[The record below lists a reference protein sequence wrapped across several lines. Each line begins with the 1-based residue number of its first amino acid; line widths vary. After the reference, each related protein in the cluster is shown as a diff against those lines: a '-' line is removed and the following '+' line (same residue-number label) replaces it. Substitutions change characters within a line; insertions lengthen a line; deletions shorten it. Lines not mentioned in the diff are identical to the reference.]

1 MFALK
6 RFPSIRFIHT
16 NGQLLQGEHKVRP
29 YIDFVAFRGSGLS
42 AHKNIMS
49 LLSKLFGSKTDISGS
64 SQEAEGVL
72 GVVSKLFDK
81 NEKEVAKLRPLVEQI
96 NALADEIKALSD
108 EEIKARSSAL
118 RERFQSEVTDR
129 LKKQDLEWLELETQ
143 FSWTDGYVRAR
154 LAAEKEVLNVLL
166 PEAFALCREA
176 GDRTIGL
183 RHFDVQLIGGM
194 VLHGGKIAEMR
205 TGEGKTLVATLPA
218 YLNALTGRGVHVVTV
233 NDYLAE
239 RDANWMRPIYEFLG
253 LSVAF
258 LQNDMDSSQRQV
270 CYACDILY
278 GTNSEFGF
286 DYLRDNM
293 ARQADDMS
301 QKPLSYAIIDEVD
314 NILIDEAR
322 TPLIISAQVAKTDRA
337 LRRQGMSKT
346 CNGVA
351 KILMPAVSDREVETF
366 VDAHSTK
373 SKVDVAGL
381 TEAILARGA
390 FNQATGYLISAYLQA
405 EESARLLNAA
415 RLLDASDELLADKL
429 ISSDAKTKLDE
440 MALGAVDAAR
450 LNEAWRGEIV
460 RLLAPFETAWLNA
473 NDSEWNAALL
483 AHDLTL
489 PEDAAIDLEEQ
500 ITDSDDKANTV
511 ALLIADEMS
520 NRNLIDSDSVEALAS
535 ALHNGHDAFVLA
547 SLEQSGN
554 LAAAD
559 TVLKENAPEN
569 ASDNASVRKLVAA
582 LESITQNALVPF
594 ESLEALW
601 NTLKLPLSRE
611 QLRAEL
617 VKTIEAN
624 PGEAATQI
632 SKLTDEYGT
641 SRSKFLIDQA
651 QKLEAALG
659 QNKSVAKLAQNGE
672 DAEKLQSAL
681 QRELGKSGAFS
692 QAVKA
697 ASQLQREQNKAYET
711 TAAHMVEEMA
721 QWVEEMPREAP
732 KVLAQL
738 LGEGGRQNVV
748 ADRLVAAVRDLPG
761 DGGELSAIA
770 TDSALRLQ
778 TWRQEQAVAFV
789 DKVHALVPLP
799 DESKTAIQHA
809 IEDGDFGTSGLDTFV
824 AAQLTTSTQ
833 IAPLA
838 KSIED
843 YGIAWD
849 AFKAESNAKLV
860 EQIEKTLEISGDAHD
875 ALGDLLAQPL
885 SGALDRAIFG
895 VLSADVVARH
905 LEPLLT
911 EENASAFTEE
921 IKRRIP
927 LAKDVARGLKSG
939 EFVGKS
945 NDQLG
950 RALQRLVRRSLEVL
964 PFEDYKRVVK
974 NLAWLTEKDE
984 KRHTAAVTD
993 MGTLVAER
1001 EAANPVF
1008 SDPENFLETLLQS
1021 DILTEEEAVLA
1032 QRAQVESGNNESL
1045 TATIDRVLRLPAERR
1060 RRLAEAK
1067 LQEVQ
1072 PVLDQAI
1079 KAHALFEYNVKYV
1092 IGREESG
1099 KQGIVI
1105 VDEFTGRT
1113 MPGRRFSEGL
1123 HEALEAKHDL
1133 EVQIESQTVATVTI
1147 QNYFRLYNKLSG
1159 LTGTA
1164 KTEETEFAKTY
1175 NMEVITVPTNKPVR
1189 RKDAPD
1195 VVYKT
1200 AEAKWRAISF
1210 DVLEHHCAGQ
1220 PVLVGTRSVEMS
1232 EQMSRRLS
1240 AASLQTLVL
1249 SHLIKEQLNA
1259 DKSVPEADKAGLIGF
1274 VRGPILG
1281 INPVQVKGLAK
1292 QIGLNPDPTA
1302 PENLDK
1308 MLSAFTLGTP
1318 DRELLATA
1326 LRQGLPHNV
1335 LNAKNH
1341 RNEARI
1347 IAEAARPGAVTI
1359 ATNMAGRGVDIILGG
1374 SLDGESRWRVIT
1386 MQILARQV
1394 EGKGVHVRSRN
1405 GEATQKMVSRM
1416 TPDALQLLA
1425 WATTLS
1431 KAVDEL
1437 ERQKA
1442 FTGQAAKEIRDAL
1455 GSDLTA
1461 PDFANR
1467 VRSRA
1472 RRFNLLDKLPI
1483 DAAPTSNEILP
1494 VFTKQLSD
1502 LMGREYDVAQVAG
1515 WLESG
1520 LPAQDFGSADGGA
1533 GDMGRTGEQ
1542 LALMMSLAQPLAFS
1556 AQSCE
1561 RLLEVLPHMNDLDR
1575 QLLELIV
1582 SGAGLRPET
1591 LAANLEVVTAGW
1603 VQTRLT
1609 ELNVP
1614 NSDAA
1619 RDRLGD
1625 LETETIETNEWAIA
1639 RAMAQLFQ
1647 AQLRQDSPEL
1657 SEEELDAQGSGFPGA
1672 AWLRARLSEWGVV
1685 ANASPFEGT
1694 EEMQAGLQD
1703 QMNVH
1708 LRLNPKMVALKIKG
1722 WAIPERRREFIAFEL
1737 PNLVILGEMGQ
1748 MIGQQSFLEPEWL
1761 HHELNDLGII
1771 GENDAFQAQM
1781 MAQVQ
1786 DENGVESVQQIDVVV
1801 YHYTLARLLDAI
1813 KPTVQA
1819 AAKEFGNEPEQI
1831 FGALQNVAP
1840 WVAHF
1845 ADEKWLQS
1853 VVGETPQLA
1862 APVEAVSTELATT
1875 EDSGIVHIETGVA
1888 GQSADIVLESE
1899 ARPED
1904 IAHTSERDEVT
1915 SHGGLHIIG
1924 TERHE
1929 SRRIDNQLRGRAG
1942 RQGDPGTS
1950 RFYISLDDELW
1961 RLFGTRGGF
1970 LLGGWDEDEP
1980 VEAKMITASIARAQK
1995 KVELNHFEGRKQTLQ
2010 YDDVMNVQR
2019 EVIYRERR
2027 RALQGEDIR
2036 DTVLEMA
2043 QKAAIA
2049 EAQKHCPRDVR
2060 ADEWDTHKLW
2070 VGLGR
2075 LFGLTT
2081 IRTQLKEDDLE
2092 EAGWAERPGNTLGNE
2107 EYDLVLSDGRTLYE
2121 IVDKLYEERE
2131 NTLGTDQ
2138 VRGLERWQVMKSI
2151 DSHWTEHLAEM
2162 DYLRDAIWQQ
2172 GYAQKEPIG
2181 VYRQEGFSLFQKM
2194 LGEIRR
2200 EVTESLFSYDLPDF
2214 ENEDP
2219 TMDYSSIEE
2228 GRLLQMLP
2236 FDDGVDDGVQ
2246 LAKDADDDDE
2256 GRIEVHGNAMINRES
2271 LNRAQRRS
2279 NNKNG

>member
-1 MFALK
+1 MVCVFG
-6 RFPSIRFIHT
+6 IH
-16 NGQLLQGEHKVRP
+16 
-29 YIDFVAFRGSGLS
+29 
-42 AHKNIMS
+42 IMS
-49 LLSKLFGSKTDISGS
+49 LLQKLFGSKSDISGS
-64 SQEAEGVL
+64 TQEAEGVL

-81 NEKEVAKLRPLVEQI
+81 NEKEVARLRPTVDQI

-108 EEIKARSSAL
+108 EELKARSLAL
-118 RERFQSEVTDR
+118 RARFNEELAKR
-129 LKKQDLEWLELETQ
+129 LEAQGMELLPFSTQ
-143 FSWTDGYVRAR
+143 YGWTEGYVRTR
-154 LAAEKEVLNVLL
+154 FTAEKEILDLLL
-166 PEAFALCREA
+166 PEAFALVREA

-194 VLHGGKIAEMR
+194 ALHQGKIAEMR

-218 YLNALTGRGVHVVTV
+218 YLNALTGRGVHCVTV

-253 LSVAF
+253 LTVGF
-258 LQNDMDSSQRQV
+258 LQNDLDAQARQEV
-270 CYACDILY
+270 YASDVVY

-293 ARQADDMS
+293 SGDADDLV
-301 QKPLSYAIIDEVD
+301 QRPVNFAIIDEVD

-337 LRRQGMSKT
+337 LRRQGMAKT
-346 CNGVA
+346 CDGVA

-366 VDAHSTK
+366 IEAYSTK
-373 SKVDVAGL
+373 SKTDITGL
-381 TEAILARGA
+381 TDAILARGA
-390 FNQATGYLISAYLQA
+390 FTQAMGYLISAYLQS
-405 EESARLLNAA
+405 EESARLSNAA
-415 RLLDASDELLADKL
+415 RLLDASDELGNDKL
-429 ISSDAKTKLDE
+429 ISPNGKEQLDNL
-440 MALGAVDAAR
+440 ALRSVDAAR
-450 LNEAWRGEIV
+450 LHEAWREEIG
-460 RLLAPFETAWLNA
+460 RLLAPFETAWMDA

-489 PEDAAIDLEEQ
+489 PEDAAIDLEQQ
-500 ITDSDDKANTV
+500 ITDSDDPSLTV

-520 NRNLIDSDSVEALAS
+520 NRNLIDSESVDAVAHALQ
-535 ALHNGHDAFVLA
+535 NGHDAFVLA
-547 SLEQSGN
+547 CLEQSGN
-554 LAAAD
+554 LSAAD
-559 TVLKENAPEN
+559 KVLRDNVP
-569 ASDNASVRKLVAA
+569 ASNLPLPLAGEGRGEGDTDAESVRKLVAA
-582 LESITQNALVPF
+582 LETLQQNSLLPF
-594 ESLEALW
+594 ESLETLW
-601 NTLKLPLSRE
+601 NSARLPLSRE

-617 VKTIEAN
+617 VRTIEGSG
-624 PGEAATQI
+624 GEAAGKISELTQNY
-632 SKLTDEYGT
+632 SGNRT
-641 SRSKFLIDQA
+641 KFLGEEAD
-651 QKLEAALG
+651 KLEAALG
-659 QNKSVAKLAQNGE
+659 QSKAVAKLARNGE
-672 DAEKLQSAL
+672 NADAL
-681 QRELGKSGAFS
+681 QAALQKELGKSGPFA
-692 QAVKA
+692 QAVKGA
-697 ASQLQREQNKAYET
+697 TQLQREQSKIYDSI
-711 TAAHMVEEMA
+711 AAHMVEEMA
-721 QWVEEMPREAP
+721 QWVEEMPREAQ
-732 KVLAQL
+732 KVLTGL
-738 LGEGGRQNVV
+738 LAEGGRQNAV

-770 TDSALRLQ
+770 TDAAARLQ

-789 DKVHALVPLP
+789 DKTVALVPLP

-809 IEDGDFGTSGLDTFV
+809 IEDGEFGSDGLDNFV
-824 AAQLTTSTQ
+824 GARLTTSPA

-838 KSIED
+838 KAIED
-843 YGIAWD
+843 YGAAWD
-849 AFKAESNAKLV
+849 EFKRESNARLI
-860 EQIEKTLEISGDAHD
+860 EQIEGALEISGDAHD
-875 ALGDLLAQPL
+875 ALSDLLAQPL
-885 SGALDRAIFG
+885 SGALDKAIFQ
-895 VLSADVVARH
+895 VLAADVVARH

-911 EENASAFTEE
+911 EENARAFTEE
-921 IKRRIP
+921 IKRRLILP
-927 LAKDVARGLKSG
+927 KDLAKNLPASD
-939 EFVGKS
+939 FVGKS
-945 NDQLG
+945 ADQLA
-950 RALQRLVRRSLEVL
+950 RALRRLAQVSVSSTPPGTMSPEQYLVRVA
-964 PFEDYKRVVK
+964 K
-974 NLAWLTEKDE
+974 NLGWMSEKDE
-984 KRHTAAVTD
+984 KRRTAALTD

-1001 EAANPVF
+1001 EAASSAF
-1008 SDPENFLETLLQS
+1008 SDPENFLETLLQA
-1021 DILTEEEAVLA
+1021 DILTEEEAVLV
-1032 QRAQVESGNNESL
+1032 QRAQSEVGGTESL
-1045 TATIDRVLRLPAERR
+1045 TATIDRVLRLPAEHR
-1060 RRLAEAK
+1060 RRLSEAK

-1072 PVLDQAI
+1072 PVLDQAV
-1079 KAHALFEYNVKYV
+1079 KAHALFEYNVNYV

-1123 HEALEAKHDL
+1123 HEALEAKHGL

-1147 QNYFRLYNKLSG
+1147 QNYFRLYNKISG

-1175 NMEVITVPTNKPVR
+1175 GIEVITVPTNKPVR

-1200 AEAKWRAISF
+1200 AEAKWRAITF

-1232 EQMSRRLS
+1232 EQMARRLS

-1249 SHLIKEQLNA
+1249 SHLIKDRLNG
-1259 DKSVPEADKAGLIGF
+1259 DKSVPEADKTQLIGF
-1274 VRGPILG
+1274 LRSPILG

-1292 QIGLNPDPTA
+1292 QLGLNPDPTA
-1302 PENLDK
+1302 PENLDA
-1308 MLSAFTLGTP
+1308 MLGAFTVGTP
-1318 DRELLATA
+1318 NRELLATA
-1326 LRQGLPHNV
+1326 LKQGLPHNV

-1394 EGKGVHVRSRN
+1394 EGRGVHVRSRN
-1405 GEATQKMVSRM
+1405 AEATQKMVARM
-1416 TPDALQLLA
+1416 TPDALQTLA

-1431 KAVDEL
+1431 REVEEL
-1437 ERQKA
+1437 ERSKA
-1442 FTGQAAKEIRDAL
+1442 LTGQAAKEMRDAL

-1461 PDFANR
+1461 PDFGNR

-1472 RRFNLLDKLPI
+1472 RRFNLLDKLPV
-1483 DAAPTSNEILP
+1483 DSPPTSNEITSA
-1494 VFTKQLSD
+1494 FAKQLSQ
-1502 LMGREYDVAQVAG
+1502 LMGRDYEQSEVVALLG
-1515 WLESG
+1515 NG
-1520 LPAQDFGSADGGA
+1520 LPAQDFGSATSGGA
-1533 GDMGRTGEQ
+1533 DMGRTGEE
-1542 LALMMSLAQPLAFS
+1542 LALMMALAQPLAFS
-1556 AQSCE
+1556 AESCE
-1561 RLLEVLPHMNDLDR
+1561 RLLEVLPALRDLDK

-1582 SGAGLRPET
+1582 SGLGMKPET
-1591 LAANLEVVTAGW
+1591 LAANLEVVTPQW
-1603 VQTRLT
+1603 VQTRLG
-1609 ELNVP
+1609 ELGVP

-1619 RDRLGD
+1619 RERLSE
-1625 LETETIETNEWAIA
+1625 LETETIETNEYAIA
-1639 RAMAQLFQ
+1639 RAMVEIHA
-1647 AQLRQDSPEL
+1647 RQIREAMPDAT
-1657 SEEELDAQGSGFPGA
+1657 EEELAGQGNGFPGA
-1672 AWLRARLSEWGVV
+1672 QWLRARLSEWSVV
-1685 ANASPFEGT
+1685 GSATPFEGT
-1694 EEMQAGLQD
+1694 PEMQMLLQD
-1703 QMNVH
+1703 GQNVH
-1708 LRLNPKMVALKIKG
+1708 LRLNPKMVKLKVKG
-1722 WAIPERRREFIAFEL
+1722 WAIPERRREFTAFEL
-1737 PNLVILGEMGQ
+1737 PNLVILGEMSQ
-1748 MIGQQSFLEPEWL
+1748 IIGQQLFLEPEWL
-1761 HHELNDLGII
+1761 HGEITSLGIV
-1771 GENDAFQAQM
+1771 GENDAFQAQL

-1786 DENGVESVQQIDVVV
+1786 DENGVESVQPVDVVV
-1801 YHYTLARLLDAI
+1801 YRYNLARLLDAI
-1813 KPTVQA
+1813 KPTVLA
-1819 AAKEFGNEPEQI
+1819 AAKEFGTEPEAV

-1840 WVAHF
+1840 WVSHF

-1853 VVGETPQLA
+1853 VIGDAPALPAHVET
-1862 APVEAVSTELATT
+1862 STELATT
-1875 EDSGIVHIETGVA
+1875 EDSGLVHIETGVA

-1915 SHGGLHIIG
+1915 GHGGLHIIG

-1961 RLFGTRGGF
+1961 RLFGARGGF

-2036 DTVLEMA
+2036 DTVLEMT

-2049 EAQKHCPRDVR
+2049 EAQKYCPRDVR
-2060 ADEWDTHKLW
+2060 PDEWDTHKLW
-2070 VGLGR
+2070 IGLGR
-2075 LFGLTT
+2075 LFGLTNV
-2081 IRTQLKEDDLE
+2081 RTLLKEEDLE
-2092 EAGWAERPGNTLGNE
+2092 GAGWVDRSDGTLGNE
-2107 EYDLVLSDGRTLYE
+2107 QPDLVLADGRTLYE
-2121 IVDKLYEERE
+2121 VVEKLYEERE
-2131 NTLGTDQ
+2131 NAVGTDQ

-2181 VYRQEGFSLFQKM
+2181 VYRQEGFALFQKM

-2200 EVTESLFSYDLPDF
+2200 EVTEAIFAYDLPDF

-2219 TMDYSSIEE
+2219 TIEYSDMEE

-2236 FDDGVDDGVQ
+2236 YDDGVDDGVQ
-2246 LAKDADDDDE
+2246 LDTSADGQGE
-2256 GRIEVHGNAMINRES
+2256 GHIEVHAPAAINRDS
-2271 LNRAQRRS
+2271 LNRAQRRARER
-2279 NNKNG
+2279 NGE

>member
-1 MFALK
+1 
-6 RFPSIRFIHT
+6 
-16 NGQLLQGEHKVRP
+16 
-29 YIDFVAFRGSGLS
+29 
-42 AHKNIMS
+42 MS
-49 LLSKLFGSKTDISGS
+49 LLKKLFGSKSDISGS

-81 NEKEVAKLRPLVEQI
+81 NEKEVAKLRPIVDQI
-96 NALADEIKALSD
+96 NALTDEIKALSD
-108 EEIKARSSAL
+108 EELKARSLAL
-118 RERFQSEVTDR
+118 RERFGGELSSR
-129 LKKQDLEWLELETQ
+129 LEKQGFELQGFDSQ
-143 FSWTDGYVRAR
+143 FSWTEGYSRAR
-154 LAAEKEVLNVLL
+154 LAAEKEILDLLL
-166 PEAFALCREA
+166 PEAFALVREA

-218 YLNALTGRGVHVVTV
+218 YLNSLTGRGVHCVTV

-239 RDANWMRPIYEFLG
+239 RDANWMRPVYEFLG
-253 LSVAF
+253 LSVGF
-258 LQNDMDSSQRQV
+258 LQNDLDAEARQEV
-270 CYACDILY
+270 YASDVVY

-293 ARQADDMS
+293 GRLPGDLVQR
-301 QKPLSYAIIDEVD
+301 PVNFAIIDEVD

-322 TPLIISAQVAKTDRA
+322 TPLIISAQVAKTGRA
-337 LRRQGMSKT
+337 LRRQGMAKT
-346 CNGVA
+346 CDGVA
-351 KILMPAVSDREVETF
+351 NILMPAISDREVETF
-366 VDAHSTK
+366 IDEHSTK
-373 SKVDVAGL
+373 SKVDIAGL

-390 FNQATGYLISAYLQA
+390 FTMATGYLISAYLQS
-405 EESARLLNAA
+405 EESARLSSAA
-415 RLLDASDELLADKL
+415 RLLDASDELASDKL
-429 ISSDAKTKLDE
+429 IAPGGKEQLDE
-440 MALGAVDAAR
+440 MALGSVDATR
-450 LNEAWRGEIV
+450 LNGAWRGEIQ
-460 RLLAPFETAWLNA
+460 RLLAPFETAWMDA
-473 NDSEWNAALL
+473 SDSEWNAALL

-500 ITDSDDKANTV
+500 ISGSDDKARTV

-520 NRNLIDSDSVEALAS
+520 NRNFIDSESVEPVAGALQ
-535 ALHNGHDAFVLA
+535 NGHDAFVLA
-547 SLEQSGN
+547 SLEHPGN
-554 LAAAD
+554 LSAAD
-559 TVLKENAPEN
+559 KVLHDYAPES
-569 ASDNASVRKLVAA
+569 ASDAASVRKTVAA
-582 LESITQNALVPF
+582 LETLQQNALLPF
-594 ESLEALW
+594 ESLETLW
-601 NTLKLPLSRE
+601 NTVKLPLSRE
-611 QLRAEL
+611 ELRAQL
-617 VKTIEAN
+617 VQTIEAN

-632 SKLTDEYGT
+632 SALTGDYGQ
-641 SRSKFLIDQA
+641 SRSQFLSDQA
-651 QKLEAALG
+651 GKLEAALG
-659 QNKSVAKLAQNGE
+659 QNKSVARLAQNGE
-672 DAEKLQSAL
+672 NAEALQNAL
-681 QRELGKSGAFS
+681 QRELGKSGPFA
-692 QAVKA
+692 QAVKG
-697 ASQLQREQNKAYET
+697 ASALQREQVKAYESI
-711 TAAHMVEEMA
+711 ASHMTEEMA
-721 QWVEEMPREAP
+721 QWVEEMPRDAG
-732 KVLAQL
+732 KALVAMLA
-738 LGEGGRQNVV
+738 EGGRQNAV

-770 TDSALRLQ
+770 TDAAHRLQ

-789 DKVHALVPLP
+789 DKTNALVPLP
-799 DESKTAIQHA
+799 DEAKTAIQHA
-809 IEDGDFGTSGLDTFV
+809 VEDGDFGSEGFDSFV
-824 AAQLTTSTQ
+824 AGQLTTSPQ

-838 KSIED
+838 RAIED
-843 YGIAWD
+843 YGTAWD
-849 AFKAESNAKLV
+849 AFKAESNEKLV
-860 EQIEKTLEISGDAHD
+860 EQIGKTLELSGDASD
-875 ALGDLLAQPL
+875 ALSDLLARPL
-885 SGALDRAIFG
+885 SGALDRAIFQT
-895 VLSADVVARH
+895 LAADVVARH

-911 EENASAFTEE
+911 EENARAFTEE
-921 IKRRIP
+921 VKRRVP
-927 LAKDVARGLKSG
+927 MAKDVARGLKSG
-939 EFVGKS
+939 EFIGKS
-945 NDQLG
+945 SDQLA
-950 RALQRLVRRSLEVL
+950 RSLQRLVRRSLEVL

-974 NLAWLTEKDE
+974 NLAWLAEKDE
-984 KRHTAAVTD
+984 KRRTAAVTD

-1008 SDPENFLETLLQS
+1008 SDPENFLETLLQA
-1021 DILTEEEAVLA
+1021 DILTEEEAVLV
-1032 QRAQVESGNNESL
+1032 QRAQSEDADGGSL

-1060 RRLAEAK
+1060 RRLAESK

-1079 KAHALFEYNVKYV
+1079 KAHALFEYNVNYV

-1123 HEALEAKHDL
+1123 HEALEGKHGL
-1133 EVQIESQTVATVTI
+1133 EVQIESQTVATITI
-1147 QNYFRLYNKLSG
+1147 QNYFRLYNKISG

-1175 NMEVITVPTNKPVR
+1175 GMEVITVPTNKLVR

-1232 EQMSRRLS
+1232 EQMARRLS

-1249 SHLIKEQLNA
+1249 GHLIKDRLNG
-1259 DKSVPEADKAGLIGF
+1259 DKTIPEADKAGLMGF
-1274 VRGPILG
+1274 LRGPILN

-1292 QIGLNPDPTA
+1292 QLGLNPDPTA
-1302 PENLDK
+1302 SENLDA
-1308 MLSAFTLGTP
+1308 MLTAFTLGTP
-1318 DRELLATA
+1318 SRELLSTA
-1326 LRQGLPHNV
+1326 LKQGLPHNV

-1386 MQILARQV
+1386 MQMLARQV

-1405 GEATQKMVSRM
+1405 AEATQKMVSRM
-1416 TPDALQLLA
+1416 SPDALQMLA

-1431 KAVDEL
+1431 KQVEEL
-1437 ERQKA
+1437 ERSKA
-1442 FTGQAAKEIRDAL
+1442 LTGQAAKEMRDAL

-1461 PDFANR
+1461 PDFGNR

-1472 RRFNLLDKLPI
+1472 RRFNLLDKLPV
-1483 DAAPTSNEILP
+1483 DSAPTSTEITGA
-1494 VFTKQLSD
+1494 FSAQLSD
-1502 LMGREYDVAQVAG
+1502 LMGRDYAQSEVAE
-1515 WLESG
+1515 WLQHG
-1520 LPAQDFGSADGGA
+1520 LPAQDFASQSGGD

-1542 LALMMSLAQPLAFS
+1542 LALLMSLAQPLAFS
-1556 AQSCE
+1556 AQACE
-1561 RLLEVLPHMNDLDR
+1561 RLLEVLPQMPDLDR
-1575 QLLELIV
+1575 QLLELV
-1582 SGAGLRPET
+1582 ANGAGLRADV
-1591 LAANLEVVTAGW
+1591 LATQMEVVTPAW
-1603 VQTRLT
+1603 VQTRLQ
-1609 ELNVP
+1609 ELGVP

-1625 LETETIETNEWAIA
+1625 LDKDTFETNEYAIA
-1639 RAMAQLFQ
+1639 RAMVAVNRRQLET
-1647 AQLRQDSPEL
+1647 AMADRKLESPETY
-1657 SEEELDAQGSGFPGA
+1657 EDELAQMGDGFPGA

-1685 ANASPFEGT
+1685 VPESARALEAS
-1694 EEMQAGLQD
+1694 EETQAALQD

-1708 LRLNPKMVALKIKG
+1708 LRINPKMVKLKEKG

-1737 PNLVILGEMGQ
+1737 PNLVVLNEVAQ
-1748 MIGQQSFLEPEWL
+1748 MIGQQPFLEPEWL
-1761 HHELNDLGII
+1761 HHELSELGII

-1786 DENGVESVQQIDVVV
+1786 DENGVESVQPIDVIV
-1801 YHYTLARLLDAI
+1801 YHYTLARLLEAI
-1813 KPTVQA
+1813 KPTVQS
-1819 AAKEFGNEPEQI
+1819 AAKQFGSEPEQL

-1853 VVGETPQLA
+1853 VIGDVPQLA
-1862 APVEAVSTELATT
+1862 APVEAAPTELATT
-1875 EDSGIVHIETGVA
+1875 DAEDAGIIRIETGVA

-1904 IAHTSERDEVT
+1904 IAHTSDRDEVT
-1915 SHGGLHIIG
+1915 GHGGLHIIG

-2043 QKAAIA
+2043 QKAALA
-2049 EAQKHCPRDVR
+2049 EAAKHCPRDVR
-2060 ADEWDTHKLW
+2060 SDEWDTHKLW
-2070 VGLGR
+2070 LGLGR

-2092 EAGWAERPGNTLGNE
+2092 GAGWAERPGTTLGNE

-2121 IVDKLYEERE
+2121 VVEKLYEERE
-2131 NTLGTDQ
+2131 NVVGTDQ

-2181 VYRQEGFSLFQKM
+2181 VYRQEGFALFQKM

-2200 EVTESLFSYDLPDF
+2200 EVTEAIFAYDLPDF

-2219 TMDYSSIEE
+2219 TMDYSDMEE
-2228 GRLLQMLP
+2228 GRLLQMSG

-2246 LAKDADDDDE
+2246 LDTSADGSGE
-2256 GRIEVHGNAMINRES
+2256 GNIQVHGNALIDRES

-2279 NNKNG
+2279 QGK

>member
-1 MFALK
+1 
-6 RFPSIRFIHT
+6 
-16 NGQLLQGEHKVRP
+16 
-29 YIDFVAFRGSGLS
+29 
-42 AHKNIMS
+42 MS
-49 LLSKLFGSKTDISGS
+49 LLQRLFGSKSDISGS

-81 NEKEVAKLRPLVEQI
+81 NEKEVAKLRPIVEQI
-96 NALADEIKALSD
+96 NAMADEIKALSD
-108 EEIKARSSAL
+108 EDLKARSLKL
-118 RERFQSEVTDR
+118 RERFQEEVTAR
-129 LKKQDLEWLELETQ
+129 LEKQNLEWLDLASQ
-143 FSWTDGYVRAR
+143 FSWTDSYVRAR
-154 LAAEKEVLNVLL
+154 LATEKEVLQLIL
-166 PEAFALCREA
+166 PEAFAMCREA

-194 VLHGGKIAEMR
+194 VLHQGKIAEMR

-258 LQNDMDSSQRQV
+258 LQNDMDSGQRQE
-270 CYACDILY
+270 CYGSDILY

-293 ARQADDMS
+293 ARGADDMV
-301 QKPLSYAIIDEVD
+301 QKPLSFAIIDEVD

-337 LRRQGMSKT
+337 LRRQAMSKT
-346 CNGVA
+346 CDGVA
-351 KILMPAVSDREVETF
+351 TILTPSVTDREVETF
-366 VDAHSTK
+366 IDQYSTK
-373 SKVDVAGL
+373 SKVNVAGL
-381 TEAILARGA
+381 TEGILARGA
-390 FNQATGYLISAYLQA
+390 FSQATGYLISAYLQS
-405 EESARLLNAA
+405 EESARLSNAA
-415 RLLDASDELLADKL
+415 RLLDASDEMSTDKL
-429 ISSDAKTKLDE
+429 ISPDGKTKLE
-440 MALGAVDAAR
+440 ERALRSVNLER
-450 LNEAWRGEIV
+450 LTETWRVEIE
-460 RLLAPFETAWLNA
+460 RLLAPFEMAWTIA
-473 NDSEWNAALL
+473 QDPEWEWNAAAL
-483 AHDLTL
+483 AHNLTL
-489 PEDAAIDLEEQ
+489 PEDAAIDLEAQ
-500 ITDSDDKANTV
+500 ITDSTNKAETV
-511 ALLIADEMS
+511 ALLIADEMT
-520 NRNLIDSDSVEALAS
+520 NRDLIDADSVDAVAGALQ
-535 ALHNGHDAFVLA
+535 NGHDAFILA
-547 SLEQSGN
+547 ALEQPGN
-554 LAAAD
+554 LSAAD
-559 TVLKENAPEN
+559 KILKENALGT
-569 ASDNASVRKLVAA
+569 ASDASGARKVVAA
-582 LESITQNALVPF
+582 LETLTQNGLLPF
-594 ESLEALW
+594 ETLEALW
-601 NTLKLPLSRE
+601 NAVKLPLSRE
-611 QLRAEL
+611 ELRAEL
-617 VKTIEAN
+617 VRTIEEN
-624 PGEAATQI
+624 KGDAAKQI
-632 SKLTDEYGT
+632 SILTNEYGANRT
-641 SRSKFLIDQA
+641 KFLSDQA
-651 QKLEAALG
+651 QKLEMALG

-672 DAEKLQSAL
+672 AADAL
-681 QRELGKSGAFS
+681 QAALQKELSKSGPFS

-697 ASQLQREQNKAYET
+697 ASQLQREQNKAYESI
-711 TAAHMVEEMA
+711 AAHMVEEMS
-721 QWVEEMPREAP
+721 QWVEELPREAN
-732 KVLAQL
+732 KVLTAL
-738 LGEGGRQNVV
+738 LAEGGRQHAV

-770 TDSALRLQ
+770 TDGAARLQ
-778 TWRQEQAVAFV
+778 TWRQEQAIAFV
-789 DKVHALVPLP
+789 DKINALVPLP
-799 DESKTAIQHA
+799 DESKTAVQHA
-809 IEDGDFGTSGLDTFV
+809 IEDGDFGSAGLDTFV

-838 KSIED
+838 KAIED
-843 YGIAWD
+843 YGTAWD
-849 AFKAESNAKLV
+849 IFKAESNDKLV
-860 EQIEKTLEISGDAHD
+860 GQIEKALEISGDAHD
-875 ALGDLLAQPL
+875 ALSDLLSKPIA
-885 SGALDRAIFG
+885 GALDRAIFG
-895 VLSADVVARH
+895 ALAADVVARH

-911 EENASAFTEE
+911 DENAAAFTEE
-921 IKRRIP
+921 VKRRLP
-927 LAKDVARGLKSG
+927 MAKDMLRSLKSS
-939 EFVGKS
+939 EFIGKS
-945 NDQLG
+945 NDQLA
-950 RALQRLVRRSLEVL
+950 RSLQRLVRRSLEVL

-974 NLAWLTEKDE
+974 NLGWLAEKDE
-984 KRHTAAVTD
+984 KRRTAALTD

-1001 EAANPVF
+1001 EAAKPVF
-1008 SDPENFLETLLQS
+1008 SDPENFLETLLQA

-1032 QRAQVESGNNESL
+1032 QRAQVESGDASL

-1060 RRLAEAK
+1060 RRLAESK

-1079 KAHALFEYNVKYV
+1079 KAHALFEYNVNYV

-1123 HEALEAKHDL
+1123 HEALEAKHNL
-1133 EVQIESQTVATVTI
+1133 EVQIESQTVATITI
-1147 QNYFRLYNKLSG
+1147 QNYFRLYNKISG

-1175 NMEVITVPTNKPVR
+1175 GMEVVTVPTNKQVR

-1232 EQMSRRLS
+1232 EQMARRLS

-1249 SHLIKEQLNA
+1249 AHLIKEQLNG
-1259 DKSVPEADKAGLIGF
+1259 DKSVPEADKAQLIAF
-1274 VRGPILG
+1274 LRGPILG

-1302 PENLDK
+1302 SENVDK

-1318 DRELLATA
+1318 DRELLITA
-1326 LRQGLPHNV
+1326 LKQGLPHNV

-1386 MQILARQV
+1386 MQMLARQV

-1405 GEATQKMVSRM
+1405 GEATQKMLARIQ
-1416 TPDALQLLA
+1416 PEALQTLA
-1425 WATTLS
+1425 WATTLQ
-1431 KAVDEL
+1431 KAVDEM
-1437 ERQKA
+1437 EKSKA
-1442 FTGQAAKEIRDAL
+1442 LTGQAAKEIRDAL

-1461 PDFANR
+1461 SDFGNR

-1483 DAAPTSNEILP
+1483 DAAPTSPEILP
-1494 VFTKQLSD
+1494 AFTTHLSQ
-1502 LMGREYDVAQVAG
+1502 LMGRDYDPTMVASF
-1515 WLESG
+1515 LEAG
-1520 LPAQDFGSADGGA
+1520 LPAQDHGSPNGA
-1533 GDMGRTGEQ
+1533 GSDMGRTGEQ
-1542 LALMMSLAQPLAFS
+1542 LALMMALAQPLAFS
-1556 AQSCE
+1556 AQACE
-1561 RLLEVLPHMNDLDR
+1561 RLLEVLPEMQDLDR
-1575 QLLELIV
+1575 KLLELV
-1582 SGAGLRPET
+1582 VAGAGLQPEA
-1591 LAANLEVVTAGW
+1591 LAANLEVVTPQW
-1603 VQTRLT
+1603 VQTRLQ

-1625 LETETIETNEWAIA
+1625 LETESIETNEWAIA
-1639 RAMAQLFQ
+1639 NAMGL
-1647 AQLRQDSPEL
+1647 E
-1657 SEEELDAQGSGFPGA
+1657 GFPGA

-1694 EEMQAGLQD
+1694 EEMQQGLQD

-1708 LRLNPKMVALKIKG
+1708 LRLNPKMVKLKIKG
-1722 WAIPERRREFIAFEL
+1722 WALPDRRREFIAFEL
-1737 PNLVILGEMGQ
+1737 PNLVILGEMSQ
-1748 MIGQQSFLEPEWL
+1748 IIGQQEFLVPEWL
-1761 HHELNDLGII
+1761 HQELAAMAII

-1786 DENGVESVQQIDVVV
+1786 DENGVQSVQPVDVIV
-1801 YHYTLARLLDAI
+1801 YHYTLARMLDAI

-1819 AAKEFGNEPEQI
+1819 AAKEFGSEPEQV

-1845 ADEKWLQS
+1845 ADEAWLEKALAE
-1853 VVGETPQLA
+1853 VPQLPA
-1862 APVEAVSTELATT
+1862 VAEATSTELAEVDELTVV
-1875 EDSGIVHIETGVA
+1875 SIETGVA

-1915 SHGGLHIIG
+1915 GHGGLHIIG

-2043 QKAAIA
+2043 QKAATA
-2049 EAQKHCPRDVR
+2049 EAEKHTPRDVR
-2060 ADEWDTHKLW
+2060 PDEWDTHKLW
-2070 VGLGR
+2070 VGMGR

-2081 IRTQLKEDDLE
+2081 IRSQLKEEDLE
-2092 EAGWAERPGNTLGNE
+2092 GAGWSERPGSTLGNE
-2107 EYDLVLSDGRTLYE
+2107 QYDIVLSDGRTLYE
-2121 IVDKLYEERE
+2121 VVEKLYEVRE
-2131 NTLGTDQ
+2131 DSIGTDR
-2138 VRGLERWQVMKSI
+2138 VRNMERWQVMKSI

-2200 EVTESLFSYDLPDF
+2200 EVTEAIFAYDMPDF

-2219 TMDYSSIEE
+2219 TIAYDDIEE

-2236 FDDGVDDGVQ
+2236 FDDGVEDGMQ
-2246 LAKDADDDDE
+2246 LVKDANDGDE
-2256 GRIEVHGNAMINRES
+2256 GNIEVHANAAINRDS
-2271 LNRAQRRS
+2271 LNRAQRRAQG
-2279 NNKNG
+2279 KNS

>member
-1 MFALK
+1 MWEVPPVGRRRERRL
-6 RFPSIRFIHT
+6 
-16 NGQLLQGEHKVRP
+16 
-29 YIDFVAFRGSGLS
+29 YGSGLP

-49 LLSKLFGSKTDISGS
+49 LLQKLFGSKSDISGS
-64 SQEAEGVL
+64 SHEAEGVL

-81 NEKEVAKLRPLVEQI
+81 NEKEVSKLRPVVDQI
-96 NALADEIKALSD
+96 NTMTDEIKALSD
-108 EEIKARSSAL
+108 EELKARSLAL
-118 RERFQSEVTDR
+118 REQFQTEVTSR
-129 LKKQDLEWLELETQ
+129 LEKAGLEWLDLDSQ
-143 FSWTDGYVRAR
+143 FSWTDGYVRSRVAT
-154 LAAEKEVLNVLL
+154 EKEVLEQIL

-258 LQNDMDSSQRQV
+258 LQNDMDAQERQV
-270 CYACDILY
+270 CYGSDILY

-293 ARQADDMS
+293 ARSPEDMV
-301 QKPLSYAIIDEVD
+301 QKPLSFAIIDEVD

-346 CNGVA
+346 CDGVA
-351 KILMPAVSDREVETF
+351 KILMPAINDREVETF
-366 VDAHSTK
+366 IDAHSTK
-373 SKVDVAGL
+373 SKVDIVGL
-381 TEAILARGA
+381 TDAILARGA
-390 FNQATGYLISAYLQA
+390 FTSATGYLISAYLQS
-405 EESARLLNAA
+405 EESARLSSAA
-415 RLLDASDELLADKL
+415 RLLDASDELASDQL
-429 ISSDAKTKLDE
+429 ISGEGKTKLDE
-440 MALGAVDAAR
+440 MALRSVEAAR
-450 LNEAWRGEIV
+450 LNQAWRGEIE
-460 RLLAPFETAWLNA
+460 RLLAPFETAWMDA
-473 NDSEWNAALL
+473 QDSEWNAALL

-500 ITDSDDKANTV
+500 ITDADDKARVV

-520 NRNLIDSDSVEALAS
+520 NRNLIDSESVEAIAQ
-535 ALHNGHDAFVLA
+535 ALQNGHDAFVLGV
-547 SLEQSGN
+547 LEQSGN
-554 LAAAD
+554 LSAAD
-559 TVLKENAPEN
+559 KVLKENAPET
-569 ASDNASVRKLVAA
+569 ASDAASVRKVVAA
-582 LESITQNALVPF
+582 LETLQQNALLPF
-594 ESLEALW
+594 ESLETLW
-601 NTLKLPLSRE
+601 NTVKLPLSRE
-611 QLRAEL
+611 ELRGEL
-617 VKTIEAN
+617 VKTIEESK
-624 PGEAATQI
+624 GDAAMQI
-632 SKLTDEYGT
+632 STLTADYGQ
-641 SRSKFLIDQA
+641 SRSKFLAEQA
-651 QKLEAALG
+651 GQLEAALS
-659 QNKSVAKLAQNGE
+659 QNKSVARLAQNGE
-672 DAEKLQSAL
+672 NAEVLQNAL
-681 QRELGKSGAFS
+681 QKELGKSGPFA
-692 QAVKA
+692 QAVKG
-697 ASQLQREQNKAYET
+697 ASQLQREQFKAYESI
-711 TAAHMVEEMA
+711 ASHMTEEMA
-721 QWVEEMPREAP
+721 QWVEEMPRDAG
-732 KVLAQL
+732 KALVAMLA
-738 LGEGGRQNVV
+738 EGGRQNAV

-770 TDSALRLQ
+770 TDAAHRLQ

-789 DKVHALVPLP
+789 EKTNGLVPLP
-799 DESKTAIQHA
+799 DEAKTAIQHA
-809 IEDGDFGTSGLDTFV
+809 VEDGDFASEGFDSFV
-824 AAQLTTSTQ
+824 AAQLTSSPQ

-838 KSIED
+838 QAIEG
-843 YGIAWD
+843 YGTAWD
-849 AFKAESNAKLV
+849 AFKAESNEALV
-860 EQIEKTLEISGDAHD
+860 EQIGKALDISGDAHD
-875 ALGDLLAQPL
+875 ALSDLLARPL
-885 SGALDRAIFG
+885 SGALDRAIFQT
-895 VLSADVVARH
+895 LAADVVARH

-911 EENASAFTEE
+911 EENARAFTEE
-921 IKRRIP
+921 VKRRVP
-927 LAKDVARGLKSG
+927 LAKDVARGLKSS
-939 EFVGKS
+939 EFIGKS
-945 NDQLG
+945 SDQLA
-950 RALQRLVRRSLEVL
+950 RSLQRLVRRSLEVL

-974 NLAWLTEKDE
+974 NLAWLSEKDE
-984 KRHTAAVTD
+984 KRRTAALSD

-1008 SDPENFLETLLQS
+1008 SDPENFLETLLQG
-1021 DILTEEEAVLA
+1021 DILTEEEAVLV
-1032 QRAQVESGNNESL
+1032 QRAQAEDADNGSL

-1060 RRLAEAK
+1060 RRLAESK

-1079 KAHALFEYNVKYV
+1079 KAHALFEYNVNYV

-1123 HEALEAKHDL
+1123 HEALEAKHGL
-1133 EVQIESQTVATVTI
+1133 EVQIESQTVATITI
-1147 QNYFRLYNKLSG
+1147 QNYFRLYNKISG

-1175 NMEVITVPTNKPVR
+1175 GMEVITVPTNKQVR

-1232 EQMSRRLS
+1232 EQMARRLS

-1249 SHLIKEQLNA
+1249 GHLIKDRLNG
-1259 DKSVPEADKAGLIGF
+1259 DKSVPEADKAQLMGF
-1274 VRGPILG
+1274 LRGPILN

-1292 QIGLNPDPTA
+1292 QLGLNPDPTA
-1302 PENLDK
+1302 SENLDS
-1308 MLSAFTLGTP
+1308 MLAAFTLGTP
-1318 DRELLATA
+1318 NRDLLATA
-1326 LRQGLPHNV
+1326 LKQGLPHNV

-1386 MQILARQV
+1386 MQMLARQV

-1405 GEATQKMVSRM
+1405 AEATQKMVSRM
-1416 TPDALQLLA
+1416 SSDALQMLA

-1431 KAVDEL
+1431 KQVEEL
-1437 ERQKA
+1437 ERSKA
-1442 FTGQAAKEIRDAL
+1442 LTGQAAKEMRDAL

-1461 PDFANR
+1461 PDFGNR

-1472 RRFNLLDKLPI
+1472 RRFNLLDKLPV
-1483 DAAPTSNEILP
+1483 DSSPTSNEITGA
-1494 VFTKQLSD
+1494 FTTQLSE
-1502 LMGREYDVAQVAG
+1502 LMGRDYAQSEVSE
-1515 WLESG
+1515 WLQHG
-1520 LPAQDFGSADGGA
+1520 LPAQDFASQDSAN
-1533 GDMGRTGEQ
+1533 DMGRTGEQ

-1556 AQSCE
+1556 SQACE
-1561 RLLEVLPHMNDLDR
+1561 RLLEVLPQLPDLDR
-1575 QLLELIV
+1575 QLLELV
-1582 SGAGLRPET
+1582 AGGMGLRADV
-1591 LAANLEVVTAGW
+1591 LAANMEVVTPEW
-1603 VQTRLT
+1603 VQARLQ
-1609 ELNVP
+1609 ELGVP

-1625 LETETIETNEWAIA
+1625 LDKDTIETNEWAIA
-1639 RAMAQLFQ
+1639 RAMATVNRRQLEETL
-1647 AQLRQDSPEL
+1647 AERKLESPDTY
-1657 SEEELDAQGSGFPGA
+1657 EEELAQVGDGFPGA
-1672 AWLRARLSEWGVV
+1672 AWLRARLSEWAVV
-1685 ANASPFEGT
+1685 TDARPYEGT

-1708 LRLNPKMVALKIKG
+1708 LRLNPKMVKLKEKG

-1737 PNLVILGEMGQ
+1737 PNLVVLGEIAQ
-1748 MIGQQSFLEPEWL
+1748 MIGQQPFLEPEWL
-1761 HHELNDLGII
+1761 HHELTELNLI
-1771 GENDAFQAQM
+1771 GEGDAFQAQM

-1801 YHYTLARLLDAI
+1801 YHYTLARLLEAI
-1813 KPTVQA
+1813 KPTVRA
-1819 AAKEFGNEPEQI
+1819 AAEQFGSEPEQL

-1853 VVGETPQLA
+1853 VIGDAPQLA
-1862 APVEAVSTELATT
+1862 APVETATALATT
-1875 EDSGIVHIETGVA
+1875 ETEDAGIIKIETGVA

-1904 IAHTSERDEVT
+1904 IAHTSDRDEVT
-1915 SHGGLHIIG
+1915 GHGGLHIIG

-2043 QKAAIA
+2043 QKAALA
-2049 EAQKHCPRDVR
+2049 EAAKHCPRDVR
-2060 ADEWDTHKLW
+2060 SDEWDTHKLW
-2070 VGLGR
+2070 LGLGR
-2075 LFGLTT
+2075 LFGLTM
-2081 IRTQLKEDDLE
+2081 IRTQLKEDDLDG
-2092 EAGWAERPGNTLGNE
+2092 AGWSERPGTTLGNE
-2107 EYDLVLSDGRTLYE
+2107 EYDLVLSDGRTLHE
-2121 IVDKLYEERE
+2121 VVEKLYEERE
-2131 NTLGTDQ
+2131 NVVGTDQ

-2181 VYRQEGFSLFQKM
+2181 VYRQEGFALFQKM

-2200 EVTESLFSYDLPDF
+2200 EVTEAIFSYDLPDF

-2219 TMDYSSIEE
+2219 TMDYSDMEE
-2228 GRLLQMLP
+2228 GRLLQMSG

-2246 LAKDADDDDE
+2246 LDTSADGDGE
-2256 GRIEVHGNAMINRES
+2256 GNIQVHGNALIDRES

-2279 NNKNG
+2279 QGK

>member
-1 MFALK
+1 
-6 RFPSIRFIHT
+6 
-16 NGQLLQGEHKVRP
+16 
-29 YIDFVAFRGSGLS
+29 
-42 AHKNIMS
+42 MS
-49 LLSKLFGSKTDISGS
+49 LLQRLFGSKTDISGS

-81 NEKEVAKLRPLVEQI
+81 NEKEVAKLRPIVEQI
-96 NALADEIKALSD
+96 NAMADEIKALSD
-108 EEIKARSSAL
+108 EEVKARSLAL
-118 RERFQSEVTDR
+118 RERFQQEVTSR
-129 LKKQDLEWLELETQ
+129 LEKQGLEWIDLQSQ
-143 FSWTDGYVRAR
+143 FSWTDSYVRTR
-154 LAAEKEVLNVLL
+154 LAAEKEVLQLIL

-194 VLHGGKIAEMR
+194 VLHQGKIAEMR

-218 YLNALTGRGVHVVTV
+218 YLNALTGRGVDVVTV

-253 LSVAF
+253 LTVAF
-258 LQNDMDSSQRQV
+258 LQNDMDSGQRQE
-270 CYACDILY
+270 CYGSDILY

-293 ARQADDMS
+293 ARTADDMV
-301 QKPLSYAIIDEVD
+301 QRPLSFAIIDEVD

-337 LRRQGMSKT
+337 LRRQAMSKT
-346 CNGVA
+346 CDGVA
-351 KILMPAVSDREVETF
+351 KILTPAVTDREVETF
-366 VDAHSTK
+366 IDEHSTK
-373 SKVDVAGL
+373 SKVNIVGL
-381 TEAILARGA
+381 TDAILARGA
-390 FNQATGYLISAYLQA
+390 FNLATGYLISAYLQS
-405 EESARLLNAA
+405 EESARLSNAA
-415 RLLDASDELLADKL
+415 RLLDASDEMSNDKL
-429 ISSDAKTKLDE
+429 ISPDGKTKLE
-440 MALGAVDAAR
+440 ERALRSVQVNR
-450 LNEAWRGEIV
+450 LTETWRVEIE

-473 NDSEWNAALL
+473 QDAEWNASLL

-489 PEDAAIDLEEQ
+489 PEDAAIDLEAQ
-500 ITDSDDKANTV
+500 ISDSANKAETV
-511 ALLIADEMS
+511 ALLIADEMT
-520 NRNLIDSDSVEALAS
+520 NRGLIDVEAIDAVAG
-535 ALHNGHDAFVLA
+535 ALQNGRDAFILA
-547 SLEQSGN
+547 ALEQPGN
-554 LAAAD
+554 LSAAD
-559 TVLKENAPEN
+559 KVLK
-569 ASDNASVRKLVAA
+569 DNALGATNDVAGARKVVAA
-582 LESITQNALVPF
+582 LETLTQNSLLPF
-594 ESLEALW
+594 EALEALW
-601 NTLKLPLSRE
+601 NAVKLPLSRE
-611 QLRAEL
+611 ELRAEL
-617 VKTIEAN
+617 VRTIEEN
-624 PGEAATQI
+624 RGDAAKQI
-632 SKLTDEYGT
+632 STLTADYNANRT
-641 SRSKFLIDQA
+641 KFLSEQS
-651 QKLEAALG
+651 QKLETALG
-659 QNKSVAKLAQNGE
+659 TNKSVAKLAQNGE
-672 DAEKLQSAL
+672 DAEVLQSAL
-681 QRELGKSGAFS
+681 QKELGKSGPFA

-697 ASQLQREQNKAYET
+697 ASQLQREQNKAYDEI
-711 TAAHMVEEMA
+711 AAHMVEEMA
-721 QWVEEMPREAP
+721 QWVEEMPREAN
-732 KVLAQL
+732 KVLVSL
-738 LGEGGRQNVV
+738 LAEGGRQNAV

-770 TDSALRLQ
+770 TDAAARLQ
-778 TWRQEQAVAFV
+778 TWRQEQAIAFV
-789 DKVHALVPLP
+789 DKINGLVPLP
-799 DESKTAIQHA
+799 EESKTAVQHA
-809 IEDGDFGTSGLDTFV
+809 IEDGDFGSSGLDSFV
-824 AAQLTTSTQ
+824 GAQLTTSTQ

-843 YGIAWD
+843 YGTAWD
-849 AFKAESNAKLV
+849 NFKAESNAKLV
-860 EQIEKTLEISGDAHD
+860 EQIEKALEISGDAHD
-875 ALGDLLAQPL
+875 ALTDLLAKPIA
-885 SGALDRAIFG
+885 GALDRAILG
-895 VLSADVVARH
+895 VLAADVVARH

-911 EENASAFTEE
+911 DENAAAFTEE
-921 IKRRIP
+921 VKRRIP
-927 LAKDVARGLKSG
+927 MAKDVARSLKTS
-939 EFVGKS
+939 EFIGKS
-945 NDQLG
+945 NDQLA
-950 RALQRLVRRSLEVL
+950 RSLQRIVRRSLEVL

-974 NLAWLTEKDE
+974 NLGWLAEKDE
-984 KRHTAAVTD
+984 KRRTAALSD

-1001 EAANPVF
+1001 EAAKPVF
-1008 SDPENFLETLLQS
+1008 SDPENFLETLLQA

-1032 QRAQVESGNNESL
+1032 QRAQVESGDVSL

-1060 RRLAEAK
+1060 RRLAESK

-1079 KAHALFEYNVKYV
+1079 KAHALFEYNVNYV

-1123 HEALEAKHDL
+1123 HEALEAKHNL
-1133 EVQIESQTVATVTI
+1133 EVQIESQTVATITI
-1147 QNYFRLYNKLSG
+1147 QNYFRLYNKISG

-1175 NMEVITVPTNKPVR
+1175 GMEVVTVPTNKQVR

-1200 AEAKWRAISF
+1200 AEAKWRAITF

-1232 EQMSRRLS
+1232 EQMARRLS

-1249 SHLIKEQLNA
+1249 AHLIKDKLNG

-1302 PENLDK
+1302 SENIDT
-1308 MLSAFTLGTP
+1308 MLAAFTIGTP
-1318 DRELLATA
+1318 DRELLITA
-1326 LRQGLPHNV
+1326 LKQGLPHNV

-1386 MQILARQV
+1386 MQMLARQV

-1405 GEATQKMVSRM
+1405 GEATQKMVSRLS
-1416 TPDALQLLA
+1416 PEALQTLA
-1425 WATTLS
+1425 WATTLQ
-1431 KAVDEL
+1431 KAVDAME
-1437 ERQKA
+1437 QNKA
-1442 FTGQAAKEIRDAL
+1442 LTGQAAKEIRDAL

-1461 PDFANR
+1461 PDFGNR

-1472 RRFNLLDKLPI
+1472 RRFNLLDKLPV
-1483 DAAPTSNEILP
+1483 DAAPTSPEILP
-1494 VFTKQLSD
+1494 AFTTQLSQ
-1502 LMGREYDVAQVAG
+1502 LMGRDYDPTMVASF
-1515 WLESG
+1515 LEHG
-1520 LPAQDFGSADGGA
+1520 LPAQDHGSTGA
-1533 GDMGRTGEQ
+1533 EGADMGRTGEQ
-1542 LALMMSLAQPLAFS
+1542 LALMMALAQPLAFS
-1556 AQSCE
+1556 AQGCE
-1561 RLLEVLPHMNDLDR
+1561 RLLDVLPGLVDLDR
-1575 QLLELIV
+1575 QLLELVIA
-1582 SGAGLRPET
+1582 GAGLQPET
-1591 LAANLEVVTAGW
+1591 LAANLEVVTPQW
-1603 VQTRLT
+1603 VQTRLQ

-1625 LETETIETNEWAIA
+1625 LEKDTIETNEWAIA
-1639 RAMAQLFQ
+1639 RAMGLEQ
-1647 AQLRQDSPEL
+1647 
-1657 SEEELDAQGSGFPGA
+1657 FPGA

-1694 EEMQAGLQD
+1694 EEMQQGLQD

-1708 LRLNPKMVALKIKG
+1708 LRLNPKMVNLKLKG
-1722 WAIPERRREFIAFEL
+1722 WAMPDRRREFIAFEL
-1737 PNLVILGEMGQ
+1737 PNLVILGEIAQ
-1748 MIGQQSFLEPEWL
+1748 MIGQQPFLEPEWL
-1761 HHELNDLGII
+1761 HHELSSLALI

-1786 DENGVESVQQIDVVV
+1786 DENGVQSTQQIDVIV
-1801 YHYTLARLLDAI
+1801 YHYTLARLLEAI
-1813 KPTVQA
+1813 KPTVLA
-1819 AAKEFGNEPEQI
+1819 AAKEFGNQPEQV

-1845 ADEKWLQS
+1845 ADEAWLTKTLAE
-1853 VVGETPQLA
+1853 VPQLPA
-1862 APVEAVSTELATT
+1862 AIETTSTELAEVDDLTVI
-1875 EDSGIVHIETGVA
+1875 SIETGVA

-1915 SHGGLHIIG
+1915 GHGGLHIIG

-2043 QKAAIA
+2043 QKAAVA
-2049 EAQKHCPRDVR
+2049 EAEKHTPRDVR
-2060 ADEWDTHKLW
+2060 PDEWDTHKLW
-2070 VGLGR
+2070 VGMGR

-2081 IRTQLKEDDLE
+2081 VRSQLKEADLE
-2092 EAGWAERPGNTLGNE
+2092 DAGWTERPGNSLGNE
-2107 EYDLVLSDGRTLYE
+2107 QYDLVLSDGRTLYE
-2121 IVDKLYEERE
+2121 VVEKLYEERE
-2131 NTLGTDQ
+2131 NTVGTDQ

-2200 EVTESLFSYDLPDF
+2200 EVTESIFSYDLPDF

-2219 TMDYSSIEE
+2219 TMAYDDIEE

-2246 LAKDADDDDE
+2246 LAKNANDGDE
-2256 GRIEVHGNAMINRES
+2256 GNIEVHANATINRES
-2271 LNRAQRRS
+2271 LNRAQRRAQGK
-2279 NNKNG
+2279 NNN

>member
-1 MFALK
+1 
-6 RFPSIRFIHT
+6 
-16 NGQLLQGEHKVRP
+16 
-29 YIDFVAFRGSGLS
+29 
-42 AHKNIMS
+42 MS
-49 LLSKLFGSKTDISGS
+49 LLQKLFGSKSDISGS

-81 NEKEVAKLRPLVEQI
+81 NEKEVSKLRPIVEQI
-96 NALADEIKALSD
+96 GAKADEIKALSD
-108 EEIKARSSAL
+108 EELKERSMAL
-118 RERFQSEVTDR
+118 RAKFQEEVTSR
-129 LKKQDLEWLELETQ
+129 LKKQNLEWLELDTQ

-154 LAAEKEVLNVLL
+154 LAAEKEVLDLIL

-194 VLHGGKIAEMR
+194 VLHQGKIAEMR

-253 LSVAF
+253 LTVAF
-258 LQNDMDSSQRQV
+258 LQNDMDAGQRQE
-270 CYACDILY
+270 CYASDILY

-293 ARQADDMS
+293 ARGPEDMV
-301 QKPLSYAIIDEVD
+301 QKPLSYALIDEVD

-337 LRRQGMSKT
+337 LRRQAMSKT
-346 CNGVA
+346 CDGVA
-351 KILMPAVSDREVETF
+351 KILMPGVTDREVETF
-366 VDAHSTK
+366 IDEHSTK
-373 SKVDVAGL
+373 SKVNIAGL

-390 FNQATGYLISAYLQA
+390 FSLATGYLISAYLQS
-405 EESARLLNAA
+405 EESARLSNAV
-415 RLLDASDELLADKL
+415 RLLEASDEMSTDKL
-429 ISSDAKTKLDE
+429 ISPEGKKKLEE
-440 MALGAVDAAR
+440 MALRSVDTKR
-450 LNEAWRGEIV
+450 LNETWRTEIE
-460 RLLAPFETAWLNA
+460 RMLAPFETAWMDA
-473 NDSEWNAALL
+473 QDSEWNAALL

-489 PEDAAIDLEEQ
+489 PEDAAIDLEAQ
-500 ITDSDDKANTV
+500 ITDSANKAETV
-511 ALLIADEMS
+511 SQIIADEMI
-520 NRNLIDSDSVEALAS
+520 NRELIDTESVYAVAGALQ
-535 ALHNGHDAFVLA
+535 NGHDAFVLA
-547 SLEQSGN
+547 ALEQPGN
-554 LAAAD
+554 LSAAD
-559 TVLKENAPEN
+559 KVLK
-569 ASDNASVRKLVAA
+569 DNALGTSNDVAGARKVVAA
-582 LESITQNALVPF
+582 LETLTQNSLLPF

-601 NTLKLPLSRE
+601 NAVKLPLSRE
-611 QLRAEL
+611 ELRSEL
-617 VKTIEAN
+617 VRTIEDN
-624 PGEAATQI
+624 RGDAARQI
-632 SKLTDEYGT
+632 STLTAEYNT
-641 SRSKFLIDQA
+641 NRTKFLGEQA
-651 QKLEAALG
+651 QKLESALG
-659 QNKSVAKLAQNGE
+659 QSKSVAKLAQNGE
-672 DAEKLQSAL
+672 DAAAIQTAL
-681 QRELGKSGAFS
+681 QKELSKSGPFS

-697 ASQLQREQNKAYET
+697 ASQLQRDQNKAYET
-711 TAAHMVEEMA
+711 IAAHMVEEMS
-721 QWVEEMPREAP
+721 QWVEEMPREAN
-732 KVLAQL
+732 KVLVSL
-738 LGEGGRQNVV
+738 LAEGGRQNSV

-770 TDSALRLQ
+770 TDAAARLQ
-778 TWRQEQAVAFV
+778 TWRQEQAIAFV
-789 DKVHALVPLP
+789 DKINGLVPLP
-799 DESKTAIQHA
+799 DESKTAVQHA
-809 IEDGDFGTSGLDTFV
+809 VEDGDFGASGLDDFV
-824 AAQLTTSTQ
+824 ASQLTTSSQ

-838 KSIED
+838 KAVED
-843 YGIAWD
+843 YGTAWD
-849 AFKAESNAKLV
+849 KFKADSNAKLV
-860 EQIEKTLEISGDAHD
+860 EQIEKALEISGDAHD
-875 ALGDLLAQPL
+875 ALGDLLAKPIA
-885 SGALDRAIFG
+885 GALDRAILG
-895 VLSADVVARH
+895 VLSADIVARY

-911 EENASAFTEE
+911 DENAAAFTEE
-921 IKRRIP
+921 VKRRIP
-927 LAKDVARGLKSG
+927 MAKDVVRSLKSS
-939 EFVGKS
+939 EYVGKS
-945 NDQLG
+945 NDQLA
-950 RALQRLVRRSLEVL
+950 RSLQRLVRRSLEVL

-974 NLAWLTEKDE
+974 NLGWLAEKDE
-984 KRHTAAVTD
+984 KRRTAALTD

-1001 EAANPVF
+1001 EAANPIF
-1008 SDPENFLETLLQS
+1008 SDPENFLETLLQA

-1032 QRAQVESGNNESL
+1032 QRAQVESGDESL

-1060 RRLAEAK
+1060 RRLAESK

-1072 PVLDQAI
+1072 PVLDQSI
-1079 KAHALFEYNVKYV
+1079 KAHALFEYNVNYV

-1123 HEALEAKHDL
+1123 HEALEAKHNL
-1133 EVQIESQTVATVTI
+1133 EVQIESQTVATITI
-1147 QNYFRLYNKLSG
+1147 QNYFRLYNKISG

-1175 NMEVITVPTNKPVR
+1175 GMEVVTVPTNKVIR

-1200 AEAKWRAISF
+1200 SEAKWRAISF

-1232 EQMSRRLS
+1232 EQMARRLS

-1249 SHLIKEQLNA
+1249 AYLIKEQLNG
-1259 DKSVPEADKAGLIGF
+1259 DKSVPEADKAQLIGF

-1292 QIGLNPDPTA
+1292 QIGINPDPTT
-1302 PENLDK
+1302 PENVDK
-1308 MLSAFTLGTP
+1308 MLAAFTVGTP
-1318 DRELLATA
+1318 DRELLITA
-1326 LRQGLPHNV
+1326 LKQGLPHNV

-1386 MQILARQV
+1386 MQMLARQV

-1405 GEATQKMVSRM
+1405 GEATQKMVSRLS
-1416 TPDALQLLA
+1416 PDALQTLA
-1425 WATTLS
+1425 WATTLQKS
-1431 KAVDEL
+1431 VDEM
-1437 ERQKA
+1437 EKNKA
-1442 FTGQAAKEIRDAL
+1442 LTGQAAKEIRDAL

-1461 PDFANR
+1461 SDFGNR

-1483 DAAPTSNEILP
+1483 DAMPTSPEILP
-1494 VFTKQLSD
+1494 AFTTHLSQ
-1502 LMGREYDVAQVAG
+1502 LMGRDYDPVMVAAF
-1515 WLESG
+1515 LENG
-1520 LPAQDFGSADGGA
+1520 LPAQDHGSENAGGA
-1533 GDMGRTGEQ
+1533 DMGRTGEQ

-1556 AQSCE
+1556 AQACE
-1561 RLLEVLPHMNDLDR
+1561 RLLEVLPNMVDLDR
-1575 QLLELIV
+1575 QLLELV
-1582 SGAGLRPET
+1582 VAGAGLQPEA
-1591 LAANLEVVTAGW
+1591 LAANLEVVTPQW
-1603 VQTRLT
+1603 VQTRLQ

-1625 LETETIETNEWAIA
+1625 LESDTIETNEWAIA
-1639 RAMAQLFQ
+1639 TAMGL
-1647 AQLRQDSPEL
+1647 EN
-1657 SEEELDAQGSGFPGA
+1657 FPGA
-1672 AWLRARLSEWGVV
+1672 AWLRARLSEWGAVS
-1685 ANASPFEGT
+1685 NASPFEGT
-1694 EEMQAGLQD
+1694 EEMQQGLQD

-1708 LRLNPKMVALKIKG
+1708 LRLNPKMVTLKIKG
-1722 WAIPERRREFIAFEL
+1722 WAMPERRREFIAFEL
-1737 PNLVILGEMGQ
+1737 PNLVILGEMAQ
-1748 MIGQQSFLEPEWL
+1748 MIGQAPFLEPEWL
-1761 HHELNDLGII
+1761 HHELSGLGIV

-1786 DENGVESVQQIDVVV
+1786 DENGVASVQQIDVIV
-1801 YHYTLARLLDAI
+1801 YHYTLARLLEAI
-1813 KPTVQA
+1813 KPTVVA
-1819 AAKEFGNEPEQI
+1819 AAKEFGNEPEQV

-1845 ADEKWLQS
+1845 ADEAWLEKTLAE
-1853 VVGETPQLA
+1853 VPQL
-1862 APVEAVSTELATT
+1862 PAVAETASADLAEVDELTVI
-1875 EDSGIVHIETGVA
+1875 SIETGVA

-1915 SHGGLHIIG
+1915 EHGGLHIIG

-2060 ADEWDTHKLW
+2060 PDEWDTHKLW
-2070 VGLGR
+2070 VAMGR

-2081 IRTQLKEDDLE
+2081 VRSQLNEADLE
-2092 EAGWAERPGNTLGNE
+2092 GALWTERPGNSLGNE
-2107 EYDLVLSDGRTLYE
+2107 QYDLILGGRDGRTLYE
-2121 IVDKLYEERE
+2121 VVEKLYEERE
-2131 NTLGTDQ
+2131 NAVGTDT

-2200 EVTESLFSYDLPDF
+2200 EVTESIFSYDMPDF

-2219 TMDYSSIEE
+2219 TMSYDEMEE

-2246 LAKDADDDDE
+2246 LAKDANDGDE
-2256 GRIEVHGNAMINRES
+2256 GNIEVHGNALINRES
-2271 LNRAQRRS
+2271 LNRAQRRAQG
-2279 NNKNG
+2279 KN

>member
-1 MFALK
+1 
-6 RFPSIRFIHT
+6 
-16 NGQLLQGEHKVRP
+16 
-29 YIDFVAFRGSGLS
+29 
-42 AHKNIMS
+42 MS
-49 LLSKLFGSKTDISGS
+49 LLQKLFGTKSDISGS

-81 NEKEVAKLRPLVEQI
+81 NEKEVAKLRPTVEKI

-108 EEIKARSSAL
+108 EELKARSLSL
-118 RERFQSEVTDR
+118 RERFQEEVTSR
-129 LKKQDLEWLELETQ
+129 LEKQNLEWLDLESQ
-143 FSWTDGYVRAR
+143 FSWTDSYVRAR
-154 LAAEKEVLNVLL
+154 LAAEKEVLDLIL

-258 LQNDMDSSQRQV
+258 LQNDMDSNQRQV
-270 CYACDILY
+270 CYASDILY

-293 ARQADDMS
+293 ARGADDMV
-301 QKPLSYAIIDEVD
+301 QKPLSFGIIDEVD

-337 LRRQGMSKT
+337 LRRQAMSKT
-346 CNGVA
+346 CDGVA
-351 KILMPAVSDREVETF
+351 KILMPGVSDREVEAF
-366 VDAHSTK
+366 IDEHSTK
-373 SKVDVAGL
+373 SKVDVGGL
-381 TEAILARGA
+381 TDGILARGA
-390 FNQATGYLISAYLQA
+390 FTQATRYLISAYLQA

-415 RLLDASDELLADKL
+415 RLLDASDELANDKL
-429 ISSDAKTKLDE
+429 ISADGKARLEE
-440 MALGAVDAAR
+440 MALHSVDTKR
-450 LNEAWRGEIV
+450 LNETWRSEIE
-460 RLLAPFETAWLNA
+460 RLLTPFETAWTDA
-473 NDSEWNAALL
+473 QDPEWEWNAAAL
-483 AHDLTL
+483 AHNLTL
-489 PEDAAIDLEEQ
+489 PEDSAIDLEQQ
-500 ITDSDDKANTV
+500 ITDSNNKAETV

-520 NRNLIDSDSVEALAS
+520 NRGLIDLEAIDAVAG
-535 ALHNGHDAFVLA
+535 ALQGGHDAFVLA
-547 SLEQSGN
+547 ALEQSGN
-554 LAAAD
+554 LSAAD
-559 TVLKENAPEN
+559 QILK
-569 ASDNASVRKLVAA
+569 DNALEVSNDVAGVRKVVAA
-582 LESITQNALVPF
+582 LETLTQNDLLPF
-594 ESLEALW
+594 ESLESLW
-601 NTLKLPLSRE
+601 KAVKLPHSRE
-611 QLRAEL
+611 ELRAEL
-617 VKTIEAN
+617 VRIIETN
-624 PGEAATQI
+624 RGNAATEI
-632 SKLTDEYGT
+632 SGLTQEYATSRTKFLTDQ
-641 SRSKFLIDQA
+641 S

-659 QNKSVAKLAQNGE
+659 QHKSVAKLAQNGE
-672 DAEKLQSAL
+672 DATVLQNAL
-681 QRELGKSGAFS
+681 QKELGKSGSFS

-697 ASQLQREQNKAYET
+697 ANQLQRDQNKAYEGF
-711 TAAHMVEEMA
+711 AAHMVEEMT
-721 QWVEEMPREAP
+721 QWVEEMPREAN
-732 KVLAQL
+732 KVLASL
-738 LGEGGRQNVV
+738 LAEGGRQNAV
-748 ADRLVAAVRDLPG
+748 ADRLVNAVRDLPG

-770 TDSALRLQ
+770 TDAAAQLQ
-778 TWRQEQAVAFV
+778 AWRQEQAVAFV
-789 DKVHALVPLP
+789 DKINALVPLP

-809 IEDGDFGTSGLDTFV
+809 IEDGDFGESGLDGFV
-824 AAQLTTSTQ
+824 SAQLTTSTQ

-838 KSIED
+838 QAIED
-843 YGIAWD
+843 YGTAWNE
-849 AFKAESNAKLV
+849 FKADSNAKLV
-860 EQIEKTLEISGDAHD
+860 AQIEKALEISGDAHD
-875 ALGDLLAQPL
+875 ALGDLLAHPIA
-885 SGALDRAIFG
+885 GALDHAIFG
-895 VLSADVVARH
+895 VLAADVVARY

-911 EENASAFTEE
+911 DENAAAFTEE

-927 LAKDVARGLKSG
+927 LAKDVARGLKSS
-939 EFVGKS
+939 EFIGKS
-945 NDQLG
+945 GDQLA
-950 RALQRLVRRSLEVL
+950 RSVLRLVRRSLEVM

-974 NLAWLTEKDE
+974 NLGWFTEKDE
-984 KRHTAAVTD
+984 KRRTAALTD

-1008 SDPENFLETLLQS
+1008 SDPENFLETLLQA

-1032 QRAQVESGNNESL
+1032 QRAQAESGDGESL

-1060 RRLAEAK
+1060 RRLAESK

-1079 KAHALFEYNVKYV
+1079 KAHALFNYNVNYV

-1123 HEALEAKHDL
+1123 HEALEAKHNL
-1133 EVQIESQTVATVTI
+1133 EVQIESQTVATITI
-1147 QNYFRLYNKLSG
+1147 QNYFRLYNKISG

-1175 NMEVITVPTNKPVR
+1175 GMEVITVPTNKSVR

-1200 AEAKWRAISF
+1200 AEAKWRAITF

-1232 EQMSRRLS
+1232 EQMARRLS

-1249 SHLIKEQLNA
+1249 GYLIKQRLTE
-1259 DKSVPEADKAGLIGF
+1259 DKSVPDADKAGLVAF
-1274 VRGPILG
+1274 LRGPILG
-1281 INPVQVKGLAK
+1281 INPVQVKSLAK
-1292 QIGLNPDPTA
+1292 QIGINPDPTA
-1302 PENLDK
+1302 SENLDA
-1308 MLSAFTLGTP
+1308 MLGAFTVGTP

-1326 LRQGLPHNV
+1326 LKQGLPHNV

-1386 MQILARQV
+1386 MQMLARQV

-1405 GEATQKMVSRM
+1405 GEATQRMASRIQ
-1416 TPDALQLLA
+1416 PDALQTLA
-1425 WATTLS
+1425 WASVLQKS
-1431 KAVDEL
+1431 VDEL
-1437 ERQKA
+1437 EKNKA
-1442 FTGQAAKEIRDAL
+1442 LTGQAAKEIRDAL

-1461 PDFANR
+1461 PDFGNR

-1472 RRFNLLDKLPI
+1472 RRFNLLEKLPV
-1483 DAAPTSNEILP
+1483 DAAPTSPEILAA
-1494 VFTKQLSD
+1494 FSTQLSQ
-1502 LMGREYDVAQVAG
+1502 LMGRDYDPALVG
-1515 WLESG
+1515 SFLESG
-1520 LPAQDFGSADGGA
+1520 LPAQDYGSTSGG
-1533 GDMGRTGEQ
+1533 GNDMGRTGEQ

-1556 AQSCE
+1556 AQACE
-1561 RLLEVLPHMNDLDR
+1561 RLLEVLPTMPDLDR

-1582 SGAGLRPET
+1582 AGVGLKPDT
-1591 LAANLEVVTAGW
+1591 LAANLEVVTPQW
-1603 VQTRLT
+1603 VQTRLQ
-1609 ELNVP
+1609 ELGVP

-1619 RDRLGD
+1619 RDRLND
-1625 LETETIETNEWAIA
+1625 LEKDTIETNEWAIA
-1639 RAMAQLFQ
+1639 RAMGL
-1647 AQLRQDSPEL
+1647 EH
-1657 SEEELDAQGSGFPGA
+1657 FPGA
-1672 AWLRARLSEWGVV
+1672 AWLRARLSEWAVV
-1685 ANASPFEGT
+1685 GNATPFEGT
-1694 EEMQAGLQD
+1694 GEMQQGLQD

-1708 LRLNPKMVALKIKG
+1708 LRLNPKMVNLKIKG

-1737 PNLVILGEMGQ
+1737 PNLVILGEMAQ
-1748 MIGQQSFLEPEWL
+1748 MIGQAPFLEPEWL
-1761 HHELNDLGII
+1761 HQELTNLGLI

-1786 DENGVESVQQIDVVV
+1786 DENGVESVQQIDVIV
-1801 YHYTLARLLDAI
+1801 YHYTLARLLEAI
-1813 KPTVQA
+1813 KPVVVA
-1819 AAKEFGNEPEQI
+1819 ASKEFGSEPDQI

-1840 WVAHF
+1840 WVSHF
-1845 ADEKWLQS
+1845 ADPTWLEKTLAE
-1853 VVGETPQLA
+1853 VPQLA
-1862 APVEAVSTELATT
+1862 APAETTSTDLAL

-1915 SHGGLHIIG
+1915 GHGGLHIIG

-1961 RLFGTRGGF
+1961 RLFGTRANF
-1970 LLGGWDEDEP
+1970 LLGGWDEEEP

-2036 DTVLEMA
+2036 DTVLDMA

-2060 ADEWDTHKLW
+2060 PDEWDTHKLW
-2070 VGLGR
+2070 IAMGR
-2075 LFGLTT
+2075 LFGLTNV
-2081 IRTQLKEDDLE
+2081 RTQLKEDDLE
-2092 EAGWAERPGNTLGNE
+2092 GAGWSEIPGSEFGNE
-2107 EYDLVLSDGRTLYE
+2107 QYDLVLNDGRSLYE
-2121 IVDKLYEERE
+2121 VVEKLYEERE
-2131 NTLGTDQ
+2131 NAVGTDT

-2181 VYRQEGFSLFQKM
+2181 VYRQEGYSLFQKM
-2194 LGEIRR
+2194 RGEIRR
-2200 EVTESLFSYDLPDF
+2200 EVTESIFSYDMPDF

-2219 TMDYSSIEE
+2219 TMSYDDMEE

-2246 LAKDADDDDE
+2246 LSKNANDPDE
-2256 GRIEVHGNAMINRES
+2256 GNIEVHANAMIDRES
-2271 LNRAQRRS
+2271 LNRAQRRAQG
-2279 NNKNG
+2279 KNGN

>member
-1 MFALK
+1 
-6 RFPSIRFIHT
+6 
-16 NGQLLQGEHKVRP
+16 
-29 YIDFVAFRGSGLS
+29 
-42 AHKNIMS
+42 MS
-49 LLSKLFGSKTDISGS
+49 LLQKLFGSKSDISGS

-81 NEKEVAKLRPLVEQI
+81 NEKEVAKLRPIVEQI
-96 NALADEIKALSD
+96 GALADEIKALSD
-108 EEIKARSSAL
+108 EELKARSLAL
-118 RERFQSEVTDR
+118 RERFGVEVTER
-129 LKKQDLEWLELETQ
+129 LQKQGLEWLELETQ
-143 FSWTDGYVRAR
+143 FSWTDAYVRAR
-154 LAAEKEVLNVLL
+154 LAAEKEVLNLLL
-166 PEAFALCREA
+166 PEAFALCRES

-239 RDANWMRPIYEFLG
+239 RDANWMRPVYEFLG

-258 LQNDMDSSQRQV
+258 LQNDMDAAERQE

-293 ARQADDMS
+293 AASPDDMV
-301 QKPLSYAIIDEVD
+301 QKPLSFAIIDEVD

-346 CNGVA
+346 CDGVA
-351 KILMPAVSDREVETF
+351 KVLMPAVTDREVETF
-366 VDAHSTK
+366 IERFSTK
-373 SKVDVAGL
+373 KQVDIAGL

-390 FNQATGYLISAYLQA
+390 FTQAMGYLISAYLQS
-405 EESARLLNAA
+405 EESARLSNAA
-415 RLLDASDELLADKL
+415 RLLDASDELANDKL
-429 ISSDAKTKLDE
+429 ISPDGKAHLDAL
-440 MALGAVDAAR
+440 ALGAVDARR
-450 LNEAWRGEIV
+450 LHEAWREEIG

-473 NDSEWNAALL
+473 QDSEWSNAALL

-489 PEDAAIDLEEQ
+489 PEDAAIDLEGQ
-500 ITDSDDKANTV
+500 ISDSDDKGRTV

-520 NRNLIDSDSVEALAS
+520 NRELVDSESVEAVAS
-535 ALHNGHDAFVLA
+535 ALQSGHDAFVLA
-547 SLEQSGN
+547 CLEQGGN

-559 TVLKENAPEN
+559 KVLRDNAPSPSP
-569 ASDNASVRKLVAA
+569 ASGRGSIDAASVRKLVAA
-582 LESITQNALVPF
+582 LETLTQNALLPF
-594 ESLEALW
+594 ESLETLW
-601 NTLKLPLSRE
+601 NTAKLPLSRE
-611 QLRAEL
+611 QLRAEV
-617 VKTIEAN
+617 VKTIEAQG
-624 PGEAATQI
+624 GEAATQI
-632 SKLTDEYGT
+632 SALTKEYSA
-641 SRSKFLIDQA
+641 SRTAFLAEQSRT
-651 QKLEAALG
+651 LESALG
-659 QNKSVAKLAQNGE
+659 PNKVVAKLALQGE
-672 DAEKLQSAL
+672 DAPTLQAAL
-681 QRELGKSGAFS
+681 QKELGKSGQFAL
-692 QAVKA
+692 AVKA
-697 ASQLQREQNKAYET
+697 AATLQREQGKTYEQI
-711 TAAHMVEEMA
+711 AAHMVEEMA
-721 QWVEEMPREAP
+721 QWVEEMPREAN
-732 KVLAQL
+732 KVFVSLLA
-738 LGEGGRQNVV
+738 EGGRQNAV
-748 ADRLVAAVRDLPG
+748 ADRLVAVVRDLPG

-770 TDSALRLQ
+770 TDGAARLQ
-778 TWRQEQAVAFV
+778 TWRQEQSVAFA
-789 DKVHALVPLP
+789 DKVNGLVPLP
-799 DESKTAIQHA
+799 EEARAAIQRA
-809 IEDGDFGTSGLDTFV
+809 VEDGEFGASGLDTFV
-824 AAQLTTSTQ
+824 GAQLTTSPA

-838 KSIED
+838 KAIDD
-843 YGIAWD
+843 YGKAWNE
-849 AFKAESNAKLV
+849 FKRESNAGLV
-860 EQIEKTLEISGDAHD
+860 AQIEKALEISGDAHD
-875 ALGDLLAQPL
+875 ALGELLAQPL
-885 SGALDRAIFG
+885 SGALDHAIFG
-895 VLSADVVARH
+895 VLAADVVARH

-911 EENASAFTEE
+911 EENARAFTEE
-921 IKRRIP
+921 IKRRLILP
-927 LAKDVARGLKSG
+927 KDLAKNLPPS

-945 NDQLG
+945 ADQLA
-950 RALQRLVRRSLEVL
+950 RALRRLAQVSVSATPPGTMAPEQYLVRVA
-964 PFEDYKRVVK
+964 K
-974 NLAWLTEKDE
+974 NLGWLAEKDE
-984 KRHTAAVTD
+984 KRRTAALTD

-1001 EAANPVF
+1001 EAANPAF
-1008 SDPENFLETLLQS
+1008 SDPENFLETLLQA

-1032 QRAQVESGNNESL
+1032 QRAQAEAGGESL

-1067 LQEVQ
+1067 LQEVN
-1072 PVLDQAI
+1072 PVLDQAT
-1079 KAHALFEYNVKYV
+1079 KAHALFEYNVNYV

-1133 EVQIESQTVATVTI
+1133 EVQIESQTVATITI
-1147 QNYFRLYNKLSG
+1147 QNYFRLYNKISG

-1175 NMEVITVPTNKPVR
+1175 GMEVVTVPTNKQVR

-1200 AEAKWRAISF
+1200 AEAKWRAITF

-1232 EQMSRRLS
+1232 EQMARRLS

-1249 SHLIKEQLNA
+1249 SHLIKERLNG
-1259 DKSVPEADKAGLIGF
+1259 DKTVPEADKAQLIGF
-1274 VRGPILG
+1274 LRGPILG

-1292 QIGLNPDPTA
+1292 QLGLNPDPTA
-1302 PENLDK
+1302 SENLDA
-1308 MLSAFTLGTP
+1308 MLAAFTLGTP
-1318 DRELLATA
+1318 DRELLTTA
-1326 LRQGLPHNV
+1326 LKQGLPHNV

-1386 MQILARQV
+1386 MQTLARQV

-1405 GEATQKMVSRM
+1405 GEATQKMVSRLS
-1416 TPDALQLLA
+1416 PDALQMLA

-1431 KAVDEL
+1431 REVDEM
-1437 ERQKA
+1437 ERAKA
-1442 FTGQAAKEIRDAL
+1442 LTGQAAKEIRDAL

-1472 RRFNLLDKLPI
+1472 RRFNLLDKLPV
-1483 DAAPTSNEILP
+1483 DAAPTSGEILP
-1494 VFTKQLSD
+1494 AFTQQLGT
-1502 LMGREYDVAQVAG
+1502 LMGRDYDQMEVAAHIQN
-1515 WLESG
+1515 G
-1520 LPAQDFGSADGGA
+1520 LPAQDFGSADSQGN
-1533 GDMGRTGEQ
+1533 DMGRTGEQ
-1542 LALMMSLAQPLAFS
+1542 LALMMALAQPLAFS
-1556 AQSCE
+1556 AQACE
-1561 RLLEVLPHMNDLDR
+1561 RLLEVLPQLPDLDK

-1582 SGAGLRPET
+1582 SGAGLKPDT
-1591 LAANLEVVTAGW
+1591 LAANLEVVTPAW
-1603 VQTRLT
+1603 VTARLT

-1625 LETETIETNEWAIA
+1625 LDKETIETNEWAIA
-1639 RAMAQLFQ
+1639 RAMGALFQ
-1647 AQLRQDSPEL
+1647 KQLREANPEL
-1657 SEEELDAQGSGFPGA
+1657 SEEELAAQGTSFPGA

-1694 EEMQAGLQD
+1694 EEMQMALQD

-1708 LRLNPKMVALKIKG
+1708 LRLNPKMVGLKVKG
-1722 WAIPERRREFIAFEL
+1722 WALPERRREFIAAEM
-1737 PNLVILGEMGQ
+1737 PNLVLLGEMAQ
-1748 MIGQQSFLEPEWL
+1748 MMGQQPFLEPQWL
-1761 HHELNDLGII
+1761 HGELTNLALI

-1786 DENGVESVQQIDVVV
+1786 DENGVESVQPIDVVV
-1801 YHYTLARLLDAI
+1801 YRTTLARMLDAI
-1813 KPTVQA
+1813 KPVVQSA
-1819 AAKEFGNEPEQI
+1819 AREFGSEPEQV

-1845 ADEKWLQS
+1845 TDEKWLAS
-1853 VVGETPQLA
+1853 VVGETPALPA
-1862 APVEAVSTELATT
+1862 APTEADATALASA
-1875 EDSGIVHIETGVA
+1875 EESGIVRIETGVA

-1915 SHGGLHIIG
+1915 GHGGLHIIG

-1961 RLFGTRGGF
+1961 RLFGARGGF

-2036 DTVLEMA
+2036 DTVLDMA
-2043 QKAAIA
+2043 GKAALA

-2060 ADEWDTHKLW
+2060 PDEWDTHKLW
-2070 VGLGR
+2070 IGLGR
-2075 LFGLTT
+2075 LFGLTAV
-2081 IRTQLKEDDLE
+2081 RSQLKEDDLE
-2092 EAGWAERPGNTLGNE
+2092 GATWQERAGGTIGAE
-2107 EYDLVLSDGRTLYE
+2107 EYDFILADGRTLSE
-2121 IVDKLYEERE
+2121 AVEKLYEERE
-2131 NTLGTDQ
+2131 NTVGTDQ

-2181 VYRQEGFSLFQKM
+2181 VYRQEGFALFQKM

-2200 EVTESLFSYDLPDF
+2200 EVTERIFAYDLPDF

-2219 TMDYSSIEE
+2219 TMDYSELEE

-2236 FDDGVDDGVQ
+2236 YDDGVDDGVQ
-2246 LAKDADDDDE
+2246 LDTTDDGSGE
-2256 GRIEVHGNAMINRES
+2256 GNIQVHAPAAINRES
-2271 LNRAQRRS
+2271 LNRAQRRAQG
-2279 NNKNG
+2279 KN